1 MKKLSHKII
10 DFLKNNSTHELPKEG
25 IIAGQSVA
33 EAYFRIMN
41 IPIYTRIKDIDIFVA
56 KNHNKKDKIFRS
68 CERLSYDISFKGTT
82 QELKVIKQQR
92 NNYNDEN
99 GRLEFYD
106 MNIPFE
112 RVDNIRTTYN
122 IKNVFE
128 LENLNII
135 EIDTTSAKGDTTFL
149 QNTIESFD
157 INCIKIGLCIK
168 SKVLYISKD
177 FSDFLKTK
185 QAQIVSY
192 KSPVKTFTRLVE
204 KKSYYKG
211 VYFDLDY
218 EINII
223 YPLIEIGSNE
233 FKKSISREYYNKLSA
248 AAKKDLSKYFH
259 TRYKEHCFLDIQRIN
274 LNYKDIND
282 HHKVNLIIK
291 IQRIIRDNKYA
302 TLIYPKLNYMVPSN
316 NAFTNGE
323 LLIEYPVMQ
332 RIKDYISNNDKS
344 TPLAVKKFKL
354 NMNTEWKRDY
364 VMLIS
369 TTEFG
374 TVYLTPKKRVFNKN
388 VKSNILSF
396 SKDKKLKQL
405 FNTKTYLFTH
415 RSTLELFF
423 SNNKSK
429 LLIEMLRRYKDRKSI
444 TKLTD
449 FMSFIYYSTFNSKND
464 YMHLFQTK
472 SHHINILFRHS
483 RLVSKLNSLLQVK
496 NERLDYQDIATKI
509 YYLEKL
515 NIELIGMFESKV
527 LPYALF
533 FEDMPNFI
541 KLSEEIN
548 IKVEKSKEKERSI
561 EILKIDEKLLEYPK
575 FKIVQ
580 ICNPLRLKEVG
591 KEMKHCVGGYTDR
604 LKNKS
609 MMFFDIYNSKRQRR
623 TLSVHIE
630 PREDENGV
638 KLYSLRFDQYYGKC
652 NARASENEKN
662 LIYGFIY
669 QLEKKLSDIS
679 FFDTEQTSSYN

>member
-41 IPIYTRIKDIDIFVA
+41 ISIYTRIKDIDIFVA

-218 EINII
+218 EVNMF
-223 YPLIEIGSNE
+223 YPLIDMGSND
-233 FKKSISREYYNKLSA
+233 FKKSISKEYYSKLSTS
-248 AAKKDLSKYFH
+248 AKKDLSKYFILKE
-259 TRYKEHCFLDIQRIN
+259 KEHCFLDKTKIYLNYEKITNSHLLTTITRIN
-274 LNYKDIND
+274 K
-282 HHKVNLIIK
+282 IIK
-291 IQRIIRDNKYA
+291 ENKYA
-302 TLIYPKLNYMVPSN
+302 TLIYPKFDYMVPTY
-316 NAFTNGE
+316 NALTNSDLQNKYPILERLKKYISTNG
-323 LLIEYPVMQ
+323 
-332 RIKDYISNNDKS
+332 KS
-344 TPLAVKKFKL
+344 IPLAVKNFRKNINL
-354 NMNTEWKRDY
+354 EWKRDY
-364 VMLIS
+364 IVKTLKNIIVES
-369 TTEFG
+369 
-374 TVYLTPKKRVFNKN
+374 NKN
-388 VKSNILSF
+388 DEVI
-396 SKDKKLKQL
+396 D
-405 FNTKTYLFTH
+405 NTCVDEFI
-415 RSTLELFF
+415 
-423 SNNKSK
+423 NN
-429 LLIEMLRRYKDRKSI
+429 LQDKSI
-444 TKLTD
+444 TRSGIVLDSLVLEEFGLLGNEIDYKNLSLKMKEKLKKAREKGRGGWWNNSLCPISHLYLLYNEHTKKYNEGNQIDICNFAMFIWFREYD
-449 FMSFIYYSTFNSKND
+449 FVFDSPKDCTE
-464 YMHLFQTK
+464 
-472 SHHINILFRHS
+472 INKQI
-483 RLVSKLNSLLQVK
+483 LNS
-496 NERLDYQDIATKI
+496 A
-509 YYLEKL
+509 
-515 NIELIGMFESKV
+515 
-527 LPYALF
+527 
-533 FEDMPNFI
+533 
-541 KLSEEIN
+541 
-548 IKVEKSKEKERSI
+548 
-561 EILKIDEKLLEYPK
+561 
-575 FKIVQ
+575 
-580 ICNPLRLKEVG
+580 
-591 KEMKHCVGGYTDR
+591 
-604 LKNKS
+604 
-609 MMFFDIYNSKRQRR
+609 
-623 TLSVHIE
+623 
-630 PREDENGV
+630 
-638 KLYSLRFDQYYGKC
+638 
-652 NARASENEKN
+652 KN
-662 LIYGFIY
+662 LM
-669 QLEKKLSDIS
+669 K
-679 FFDTEQTSSYN
+679 